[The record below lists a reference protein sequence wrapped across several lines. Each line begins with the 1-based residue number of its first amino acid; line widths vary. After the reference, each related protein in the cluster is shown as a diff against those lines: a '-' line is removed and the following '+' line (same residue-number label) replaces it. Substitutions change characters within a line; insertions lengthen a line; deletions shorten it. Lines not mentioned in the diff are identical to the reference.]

1 MFAYIPA
8 RSGSKRIKNKNIKDL
23 FGKPIIYYVIEN
35 LKKLNFIDEIY
46 VSTDS
51 MKIQKKVIKYGA
63 KCDFLRSKNLS
74 NDKAGFPDLIKN
86 DLPKYIELQKNDKE
100 ILFVLPTAAMVSKN
114 IFNKAFN
121 KYKKNKPEL
130 LMSCKQFQNTPYWA
144 MFLKKNGYLNSIFPK
159 KVLKNSQDLD
169 KLYYDAGLF
178 YFFNI
183 NNIKK
188 YNDFKNTK
196 KILPFFVNDETDGI
210 DIDTYQDWE
219 RFKKIFS
226 SKL

>member
-1 MFAYIPA
+1 
-8 RSGSKRIKNKNIKDL
+8 
-23 FGKPIIYYVIEN
+23 
-35 LKKLNFIDEIY
+35 
-46 VSTDS
+46 
-51 MKIQKKVIKYGA
+51 
-63 KCDFLRSKNLS
+63 
-74 NDKAGFPDLIKN
+74 
-86 DLPKYIELQKNDKE
+86 
-100 ILFVLPTAAMVSKN
+100 
-114 IFNKAFN
+114 
-121 KYKKNKPEL
+121 
-130 LMSCKQFQNTPYWA
+130 

-159 KVLKNSQDLD
+159 KVLRNSQDLD